1 MFEIFKSLSS
11 VAMFCSG
18 LKKLALLVLL
28 SFTLTACGD
37 LIDVNRISE
46 SDASD
51 ASTNVGTTIYWAP
64 MTVNGQSAE
73 TYRVLYGREGERPS
87 EVSTT
92 TTEATLTISSLSG
105 YTVYIEAF
113 NNDRNSVFE
122 LYSL

>member
-11 VAMFCSG
+11 VIAFFSG
-18 LKKLALLVLL
+18 LKKFALLVLL
-28 SFTLTACGD
+28 SFTLSACGD
-37 LIDVNRISE
+37 LIDFDRANE
-46 SDASD
+46 NASD
-51 ASTNVGTTIYWAP
+51 VSVDSGTTIYWAP
-64 MTVNGQSAE
+64 MIINGQSAE

>member
-1 MFEIFKSLSS
+1 MFF
-11 VAMFCSG
+11 SG

-37 LIDVNRISE
+37 LIDVDRTSE
-46 SDASD
+46 NDTSA
-51 ASTNVGTTIYWAP
+51 NVGMTIYWAP